1 MTTSLAWVV
10 GRGGLLGRHVEAALD
25 GDDVDADTWRPKR
38 PIAWH
43 DSERASAALELE
55 ATAFLAEASRLGRP
69 WRLLWCAG
77 AGVLA
82 TSDRALAQ
90 ETLLLSRFLAAV
102 ADRLSSN
109 QALTEAGTLF
119 FASSAGGVYAA
130 SSIPPPFDELSPV
143 GALAPYGREKLT
155 QEELFAQ
162 VASLCGVDLLIGR
175 FSNLYGPGQ
184 NLSKPQGLIAHVGR
198 AALRHEPVSIY
209 VPLDTIRDY
218 LFAADAGRMVVEAI
232 KLRETSRRGGAPPGT
247 TTKIFASEVE
257 TTVASVLRAWRQVLR
272 RPLRISFSGSPVGR
286 LQPRVLS
293 FRSRVWP
300 ELRGQPTLLQLGVD
314 TVRRDQLAR
323 LMSGAAFGPADTG
336 LGFSRRRPDGGRRH
350 RLA

>member
-1 MTTSLAWVV
+1 MTSSLAWVI
-10 GRGGLLGRHVEAALD
+10 GRGGLLGRHVESALEAD
-25 GDDVDADTWRPKR
+25 DADADIWHPRR
-38 PIAWH
+38 PIAWL
-43 DSERASAALELE
+43 DFESALADLEFE
-55 ATAFLAEASRLGRP
+55 ATAFLGEAARRGRP
-69 WRLLWCAG
+69 WRMLWCAG

-82 TSDRALAQ
+82 TSSRALGQ
-90 ETLLLSRFLAAV
+90 ETVLLSRFLPTV

-109 QALTEAGTLF
+109 QALSEAGTLF

-130 SSIPPPFDELSPV
+130 SGVAPPFDERSPV
-143 GALAPYGREKLT
+143 RALAPYGREKLT
-155 QEELFAQ
+155 QEDLFTKL
-162 VASLCGVDLLIGR
+162 ASSCGVDLLIGR

-218 LFAADAGRMVVEAI
+218 LFAADAGRMVVDAI
-232 KLRETSRRGGAPPGT
+232 KLGETSRRGRAVPGT

-257 TTVASVLRAWRQVLR
+257 TTVASVLRAWRQALR

-323 LMSGAAFGPADTG
+323 LMRGTA
-336 LGFSRRRPDGGRRH
+336 
-350 RLA
+350 

>member
-1 MTTSLAWVV
+1 LA
-10 GRGGLLGRHVEAALD
+10 D
-25 GDDVDADTWRPKR
+25 
-38 PIAWH
+38 
-43 DSERASAALELE
+43 LELE
-55 ATAFLAEASRLGRP
+55 ASAFFGQAARLGRP

-77 AGVLA
+77 AGVVA

-90 ETLLLSRFLAAV
+90 ETWLLTHFLAVV
-102 ADRLSSN
+102 ADRLSSS
-109 QALTEAGTLF
+109 QALTNAGTVF

-130 SSIPPPFDELSPV
+130 SSVPPPFDEFSPV

-155 QEELFAQ
+155 QERLFAQ
-162 VASLCGVDLLIGR
+162 IAGSCGVDLLIGR
-175 FSNLYGPGQ
+175 FSNVYGPGQ

-232 KLRETSRRGGAPPGT
+232 KRREQSRRDGAPAGT

-272 RPLRISFSGSPVGR
+272 RPLRISLSANPVGR
-286 LQPRVLS
+286 LQPRILS
-293 FRSRVWP
+293 FRSCVWP

-323 LMSGAAFGPADTG
+323 LMSGAAFGTGVTG
-336 LGFSRRRPDGGRRH
+336 LGFNPAR
-350 RLA
+350 

>member
-1 MTTSLAWVV
+1 MTASLTWVI
-10 GRGGLLGRHVEAALD
+10 GRGGLLGRHVESAVKRDD
-25 GDDVDADTWRPKR
+25 GDAHTWRPEH

-43 DSERASAALELE
+43 ESESASADLELE
-55 ATAFLAEASRLGRP
+55 ATAFFEEAARLGRP

-82 TSDRALAQ
+82 TSGRALAQ
-90 ETLLLSRFLAAV
+90 ETLVLSRFLAAV

-109 QALTEAGTLF
+109 QALNETGTLF

-130 SSIPPPFDELSPV
+130 SSVPPPFDELSPV
-143 GALAPYGREKLT
+143 GALASYGREKLI

-162 VASLCGVDLLIGR
+162 VASSCGVDLLIGR

-232 KLRETSRRGGAPPGT
+232 KLREISRRGGEPPGT

-272 RPLRISFSGSPVGR
+272 RPLRISLSGSPVGR

-314 TVRRDQLAR
+314 MVRRDQLAR
-323 LMSGAAFGPADTG
+323 LMRGAAPEPAER
-336 LGFSRRRPDGGRRH
+336 GFNPAR
-350 RLA
+350 

>member
-1 MTTSLAWVV
+1 
-10 GRGGLLGRHVEAALD
+10 
-25 GDDVDADTWRPKR
+25 
-38 PIAWH
+38 
-43 DSERASAALELE
+43 
-55 ATAFLAEASRLGRP
+55 
-69 WRLLWCAG
+69 
-77 AGVLA
+77 
-82 TSDRALAQ
+82 
-90 ETLLLSRFLAAV
+90 
-102 ADRLSSN
+102 
-109 QALTEAGTLF
+109 
-119 FASSAGGVYAA
+119 
-130 SSIPPPFDELSPV
+130 
-143 GALAPYGREKLT
+143 
-155 QEELFAQ
+155 LFAQ
-162 VASLCGVDLLIGR
+162 VASSSGVDLLIGR

-198 AALRHEPVSIY
+198 AALRREPVSIY

-323 LMSGAAFGPADTG
+323 LMRGAASGPAER
-336 LGFSRRRPDGGRRH
+336 GFNPVR
-350 RLA
+350 

>member
-1 MTTSLAWVV
+1 MTASLAWVV
-10 GRGGLLGRHVEAALD
+10 GRGGLLGRHVEWALD
-25 GDDVDADTWRPKR
+25 AHDANADTWRPTR
-38 PIAWH
+38 PIVWQ
-43 DSERASAALELE
+43 DSERASADLDV
-55 ATAFLAEASRLGRP
+55 EASAFFAQAARLGRP

-77 AGVLA
+77 ASVLA

-90 ETLLLSRFLAAV
+90 ETRLLSRFLDWV
-102 ADRLSSN
+102 ADRLSGN
-109 QALTEAGTLF
+109 QVLTNAGTVF

-130 SSIPPPFDELSPV
+130 SSVPPPFDESSPV

-155 QEELFAQ
+155 QERLFAQ
-162 VASLCGVDLLIGR
+162 VAGSCGVNLVIGR

-184 NLSKPQGLIAHVGR
+184 DLSKPQGLIAHVGR

-232 KLRETSRRGGAPPGT
+232 KRAEESRRDGAPAGT

-257 TTVASVLRAWRQVLR
+257 TTVASVLRAWRHVLR
-272 RPLRISFSGSPVGR
+272 GPLRISLSANPVGQ

-293 FRSRVWP
+293 FRSCVWP

-314 TVRRDQLAR
+314 AVRRDQLAL

-336 LGFSRRRPDGGRRH
+336 LRFNPAR
-350 RLA
+350 

>member
-1 MTTSLAWVV
+1 MTASLAWVV
-10 GRGGLLGRHVEAALD
+10 GRGGLLGRHVESALKE
-25 GDDVDADTWRPKR
+25 DVAGTDIWRPDR
-38 PIAWH
+38 PIDWT
-43 DSERASAALELE
+43 DRQGASAQLELE
-55 ATAFLAEASRLGRP
+55 TSAFLAEAARLGRP

-82 TSDRALAQ
+82 TSDSALAE
-90 ETLLLSRFLAAV
+90 ETQLISRFLAAV

-119 FASSAGGVYAA
+119 FASSAGGVYSA
-130 SSIPPPFDELSPV
+130 SSVSPPFDELSPV
-143 GALAPYGREKLT
+143 GALASYGREKLA

-162 VASLCGVDLLIGR
+162 VASSRGVDVLIGR

-184 NLSKPQGLIAHVGR
+184 NLSKPQGLIAHVGQ

-218 LFAADAGRMVVEAI
+218 LFAADAGHMVVEAI
-232 KLRETSRRGGAPPGT
+232 RLREESRRGGAPPGT

-257 TTVASVLRAWRQVLR
+257 TTVASVLRAWRQALR

-314 TVRRDQLAR
+314 NVRRDQLAR
-323 LMSGAAFGPADTG
+323 LMRGAAPEPVDSGRGSNPAN
-336 LGFSRRRPDGGRRH
+336 
-350 RLA
+350 